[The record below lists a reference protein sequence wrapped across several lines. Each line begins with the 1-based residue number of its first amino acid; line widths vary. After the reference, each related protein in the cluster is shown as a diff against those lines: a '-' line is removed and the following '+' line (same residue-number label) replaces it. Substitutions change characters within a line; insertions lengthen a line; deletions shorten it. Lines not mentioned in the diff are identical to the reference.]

1 MLSLCLHFQIY
12 SHSIFG
18 MLTEN
23 GTCTSGDI
31 AIGNKT
37 SVENQSYADLIKNLT
52 EHNRPLAEVMCE
64 NLLNLRIP
72 R

>member
-1 MLSLCLHFQIY
+1 
-12 SHSIFG
+12 